1 MALAT
6 KTDVEIKTSFQ
17 DFLEHVAP
25 NQKAAIEDLAVKA
38 QYDDINKPEIEAFC
52 DSEKCGDIR
61 FFDCDGS
68 FSSLSNGELS
78 IVGLRYCC
86 RHCLET
92 YKWFALLTVK
102 TKESCSG
109 YAIKLGELPQFGQ
122 PVPPRLLS
130 LIEPDKHLFLK
141 GKDSEDKG
149 FGIGAFTYYQ
159 RVVESQWPRL
169 IDEIIKVLTH
179 LKKPAETIENFKK
192 AKSQT
197 RFSEAVASIKDN
209 IPESLLVAGHHN
221 PLELLQK
228 VLDEGGHNLS
238 DNECLKRAKS
248 IRLILCE
255 LSEKLANALKDQPE
269 LQGAL
274 TELFSSDNSPAPDSQ
289 HQH

>member
-6 KTDVEIKTSFQ
+6 KTDTEIKTCLK

-25 NQKAAIEDLAVKA
+25 YQKAAIEDLAVKA

-61 FFDCDGS
+61 YFDCDGS
-68 FSSLSNGELS
+68 FSSLSNGELT

-109 YAIKLGELPQFGQ
+109 YTVKLGEWPPFGE
-122 PVPPRLLS
+122 PVPPRVLS
-130 LIEPDKHLFLK
+130 LIEPEKQLFLK

-149 FGIGAFTYYQ
+149 FGIGAFAYYR
-159 RVVESQWPRL
+159 RVVENQWPRL
-169 IDEIIKVLTH
+169 MDEIIKVLTH
-179 LKKPAETIENFKK
+179 LKKPAERIENFKK
-192 AKSQT
+192 AKNQT
-197 RFSEAVASIKDN
+197 RFSDAVTSIKDE
-209 IPESLLVAGHHN
+209 IPESLLIAGHHN
-221 PLELLQK
+221 PLALLQK
-228 VLDEGGHNLS
+228 VLDEAGHNLS

-255 LSEKLANALKDQPE
+255 LSEKLAIALKDQPE

-274 TELFSSDNSPAPDSQ
+274 TELFAPDKGPEPDAQQQ
-289 HQH
+289 H